1 MLSGTAEAR
10 AGEVREGGNVL
21 SAEVTRVTVM
31 EELVRSVGVP
41 FFTVVPRGSL

>member
-1 MLSGTAEAR
+1 MLIGTAEER

-21 SAEVTRVTVM
+21 LAEVARAIFM

-41 FFTVVPRGSL
+41 FFTVAPRGSL